1 MHMTTHRLQ
10 KVLVNLR
17 LSCDTLPDGQLLA
30 RFVAG
35 QDEAAFA
42 ALVRRHGPMV
52 LGVCRRVLR
61 HSQDAEDVFQATF
74 LILARKASSVLK
86 REAIGSWLYRVA
98 YRAAQEAR
106 VMRARRRAQEK
117 PEDRAPQPSVKA
129 AEVQDWRPILDQEL
143 SSLPEKYQAAIV
155 LCDLEARP
163 RKEAARQIG
172 IAEGTLSSRLAN
184 GRKLLAARLRRRGV
198 TLAGGALAAALS
210 EGALTAH
217 VPGALVCGTA
227 KAAVLVAVGQLAA
240 VSPPVAVLMKGVLKT
255 MFIAK
260 LKTVADVVALAVLTL
275 GFGSAAYQTV
285 GAQNVPGASQKA
297 GKPLNEVEALRREN
311 ELLKLNLQV
320 VLEKL
325 HAQEVEL
332 RTFRHKAASANSA
345 LIFLHKM
352 VDLDGDANPDLLI
365 VNPNT
370 KTSKYRAL
378 TLGEAL
384 KRAREATS
392 EETRREAFDALELA
406 VQRMKELEQT
416 KKVAPNPK

>member
-1 MHMTTHRLQ
+1 MHVTSNRLQ
-10 KVLVNLR
+10 KVIVNLR

-30 RFVAG
+30 RFAAG

-61 HSQDAEDVFQATF
+61 HAEDAEDVFQATF

-106 VMRARRRAQEK
+106 VMRARRRTQERAG
-117 PEDRAPQPSVKA
+117 DRAPESSVQA
-129 AEVQDWRPILDQEL
+129 AEVQDWRPVLDQEL
-143 SSLPEKYQAAIV
+143 SLLPEKYQAAIV

-163 RKEAARQIG
+163 RKEAARQLG

-198 TLAGGALAAALS
+198 TLAGGGPGAALS
-210 EGALTAH
+210 EGVLTAQ
-217 VPGALVCGTA
+217 VSGAQVCGTA
-227 KAAVLVAVGQLAA
+227 KAAVLVAVGQVAA

-260 LKTVADVVALAVLTL
+260 LRTVAGVIALAVLTL

-285 GAQNVPGASQKA
+285 GAQNTPGASQKA
-297 GKPLNEVEALRREN
+297 GKPLNELEALRREN
-311 ELLKLNLQV
+311 ELLKLNLQI

-325 HAQEVEL
+325 TAQQIEMRPL
-332 RTFRHKAASANSA
+332 SHK
-345 LIFLHKM
+345 
-352 VDLDGDANPDLLI
+352 P
-365 VNPNT
+365 
-370 KTSKYRAL
+370 
-378 TLGEAL
+378 
-384 KRAREATS
+384 
-392 EETRREAFDALELA
+392 
-406 VQRMKELEQT
+406 
-416 KKVAPNPK
+416 